1 MKIVEMYLFWGSYMY
16 MLCIY
21 ACGDLNLALEILPIS
36 LILLSRISVWSKSLQ
51 IFTVYLVSLI
61 WMVTVLTSRVVRIQ
75 VTFMPSWFDRSIS
88 NSNSNLYTYRQTLYP
103 LSHLHK
109 SRIWIIL
116 TCINIM
122 QISINYLFRKFCFEG
137 KAYRICNLW
146 NNLYH

>member
-1 MKIVEMYLFWGSYMY
+1 MYLFWESYMY
-16 MLCIY
+16 MCVYIFLWKPEAGFGNFTDQSHFIKQNLCLIQE
-21 ACGDLNLALEILPIS
+21 LTNLHS
-36 LILLSRISVWSKSLQ
+36 
-51 IFTVYLVSLI
+51 FVSLI
-61 WMVTVLTSRVVRIQ
+61 WMTTVLTSRVLRIQ
-75 VTFMPSWFDRSIS
+75 VAFMPSWFDMSIS

-103 LSHLHK
+103 LSHFHK

-137 KAYRICNLW
+137 KPYRICNLC